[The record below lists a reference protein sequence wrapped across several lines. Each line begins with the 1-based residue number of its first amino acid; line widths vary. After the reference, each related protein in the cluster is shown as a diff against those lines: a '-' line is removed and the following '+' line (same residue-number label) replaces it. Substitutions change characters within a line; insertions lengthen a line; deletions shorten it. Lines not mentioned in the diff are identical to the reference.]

1 MQPERPIPGSA
12 GEWLAYARR
21 DLAMAQAPL
30 PEGAVYEQLCFHA
43 QQAAEKAI
51 KAVYRARGQI
61 FRYTHDLDELL
72 YGLERAGMA
81 VPESIWDAADLTR
94 FAWESRYPGF
104 GEPVTDAEY
113 QQTLTLARRVVAWAA
128 GLIDPATPAESSG

>member
-1 MQPERPIPGSA
+1 MPPERPVPGSA
-12 GEWLAYARR
+12 GEWLVYARR

-51 KAVYRARGQI
+51 KAVYRARGQT
-61 FRYTHDLDELL
+61 FRYTHDLDDLL
-72 YGLERAGMA
+72 YGLERNGM
-81 VPESIWDAADLTR
+81 VIPESIWDAADLTR

-104 GEPVTDAEY
+104 GEPVTETEY
-113 QQTLTLARRVVAWAA
+113 QQALTLARRVVAWAEALIEAETA
-128 GLIDPATPAESSG
+128 G